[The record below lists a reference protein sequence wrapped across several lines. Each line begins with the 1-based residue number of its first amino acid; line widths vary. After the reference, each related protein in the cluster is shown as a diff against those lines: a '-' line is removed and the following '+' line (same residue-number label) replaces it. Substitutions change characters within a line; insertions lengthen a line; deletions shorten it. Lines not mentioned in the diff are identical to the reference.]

1 MKIGDD
7 CSLWFVPSVI
17 AGDVGL
23 SRKIQSKL
31 AEKVYL
37 LLNKEKFSLK
47 KKTNS
52 IFVISDFTWWK
63 WFVIWSDFGS
73 GIVF

>member
-23 SRKIQSKL
+23 STKIQSKF

-47 KKTNS
+47 NKQTRYLLFQILLDEN
-52 IFVISDFTWWK
+52 
-63 WFVIWSDFGS
+63 GS
-73 GIVF
+73 

>member
-23 SRKIQSKL
+23 SRKIQSKF

-47 KKTNS
+47 NKQTRYLLFQILLDEN
-52 IFVISDFTWWK
+52 
-63 WFVIWSDFGS
+63 GS
-73 GIVF
+73 